1 MEQDSISTSWKDLPW
16 EKFRRK
22 SFRLQC
28 RIYEAQQVGNYK
40 LVKRF
45 QKLLIKSKSTH
56 YLIVKT
62 VTNSY
67 ATKGVFISDEKKLKL
82 VYQVERSIHNWT
94 HLSNSWDKKKNR
106 VDTFYILKDRIFEQL
121 CRFMLLPTSTND
133 FISGKMKKLVNP
145 YWRTTQQ
152 VTGCIS
158 TERQKVLKI
167 SIHKYLKYLNLPLLM
182 RVLIIPLKY
191 KLFIY
196 ELLRITLFKPNF
208 SIACCKENLF
218 SLITNIILQG
228 VEDLNNLIG
237 ESEYSGE
244 HLSVTG
250 LRRGR
255 EVLYFWI
262 EDKNERYFLHILR
275 NFLFLRGLTLEP
287 NVSFIRNSTD
297 GFNFSKWQFKTKL
310 NTKLKLFP
318 HFDTRSNYRKKLVYV
333 LKNNHIT
340 RSLKIKMLTLMLHS
354 WHKHNHFCSQ
364 TELQLQFFY
373 LKRII
378 NRYKYVFSTFLKNH
392 SINQNSN

>member
-62 VTNSY
+62 VTDSY

-82 VYQVERSIHNWT
+82 VCQLDCSANNWT
-94 HLSNSWDKKKNR
+94 HLSNSWDKKKHR
-106 VDTFYILKDRIFEQL
+106 VHIFSILKDRICEQL
-121 CRFMLLPTSTND
+121 CRFMLLPTSSND
-133 FISGKMKKLVNP
+133 FISVKMKKFVNP

-152 VTGCIS
+152 FLCCTS

-167 SIHKYLKYLNLPLLM
+167 SIHKYLKCVKLPLLM

-196 ELLRITLFKPNF
+196 ELLRSTLFKPNF
-208 SIACCKENLF
+208 SISCCKENLF

-228 VEDLNNLIG
+228 VEDLNNLVG
-237 ESEYSGE
+237 ESEYSGN
-244 HLSVTG
+244 HTGVPG

-255 EVLYFWI
+255 EVLYFCI
-262 EDKNERYFLHILR
+262 QDKNERYFLQILK
-275 NFLFLRGLTLEP
+275 NFLFLRGLTLES
-287 NVSFIRNSTD
+287 NFSFICNSTE
-297 GFNFSKWQFKTKL
+297 GFNFSKWQFETKL
-310 NTKLKLFP
+310 NTKFKLFS
-318 HFDTRSNYRKKLVYV
+318 HFNMWSNYRKKLVYV

-340 RSLKIKMLTLMLHS
+340 QSLKIKMLTLLLHS
-354 WHKHNHFCSQ
+354 WHKHNHFCSR

-373 LKRII
+373 LKRLIHT
-378 NRYKYVFSTFLKNH
+378 NMFSRRFQKA
-392 SINQNSN
+392 I